1 MTVSNGVGSDSA
13 APHPSSGGTRLDHG
27 SMADSA
33 ETLHILK
40 DFSAVPTETWE
51 KAIHVDLRGAD
62 YTKKLVWNSDE
73 GITVR
78 PYYRREDLKDLES
91 QMGAIP
97 GTFPFV
103 RGRGSQY
110 WEQLESAGEVVADAI
125 RVDAIHE
132 QGGTIVQE
140 LGYGIALGVEKLV
153 ERLDGGGS
161 VDEGAKG
168 IQFVFAIGSNYFFDI
183 AKLRAARMLWARAV
197 SAFKPR
203 DESCCL
209 MRLHACTALC
219 NKSVYDPFANVLRAT
234 TEALAAV
241 IGGCDSLEVRPFRFS
256 DRLAMNI
263 QRLLQEESHLDRVAD
278 PAGGSY
284 YVEWLTDALADQGWR
299 LFQQVEQ
306 EGGYTKAKGS
316 IDSALAESR
325 AARDKA
331 VSSRRRTL
339 VGVNNYPD
347 LNETI
352 GESVEVPQS
361 IWRAASA
368 FERLRLRTEAFTR
381 ERGKRPK
388 VLLLERG
395 DLRMRQARSQFSQNF
410 FGCAGFEI
418 AISQEFEQSDDADL
432 IVLCSSD
439 PEYLALAQEVCPK
452 VKQPVVVA
460 GNPKAQ
466 LDQLKAA
473 GVQGFIHIG
482 TDAVTALTQWQK
494 RLGMGEGEK

>member
-1 MTVSNGVGSDSA
+1 MFANDARSVVQEKEHITMTVSNGVGSDSA

-62 YTKKLVWNSDE
+62 YTKKLVWKSDE

-103 RGRGSQY
+103 RGRGSQS
-110 WEQLESAGEVVADAI
+110 WVQLESSGEVVADAI

-140 LGYGIALGVEKLV
+140 LGYGIALGVEKLL

-168 IQFVFAIGSNYFFDI
+168 IRFVFAISSNYFLEI

-197 SAFKPR
+197 SAFRPR
-203 DESCCL
+203 DESSCL
-209 MRLHACTALC
+209 MKLHASTALS

-234 TEALAAV
+234 AEALAAV
-241 IGGCDSLEVRPFRFS
+241 VGGCDSLEVRPFRFS
-256 DRLAMNI
+256 GRLAMNI

-284 YVEWLTDALADQGWR
+284 YVEWLTDTLADQGWR
-299 LFQQVEQ
+299 LFQQVEA
-306 EGGYTKAKGS
+306 EGGFAMAKGS
-316 IDSALAESR
+316 IESALAKSR

-352 GESVEVPQS
+352 GEPMEVPQG

-368 FERLRLRTEAFTR
+368 FERLRLKTEALTR

-395 DLRMRQARSQFSQNF
+395 DLKMRQARSQFS
-410 FGCAGFEI
+410 
-418 AISQEFEQSDDADL
+418 
-432 IVLCSSD
+432 
-439 PEYLALAQEVCPK
+439 
-452 VKQPVVVA
+452 
-460 GNPKAQ
+460 
-466 LDQLKAA
+466 
-473 GVQGFIHIG
+473 
-482 TDAVTALTQWQK
+482 
-494 RLGMGEGEK
+494 

>member
-1 MTVSNGVGSDSA
+1 
-13 APHPSSGGTRLDHG
+13 
-27 SMADSA
+27 
-33 ETLHILK
+33 
-40 DFSAVPTETWE
+40 
-51 KAIHVDLRGAD
+51 
-62 YTKKLVWNSDE
+62 
-73 GITVR
+73 
-78 PYYRREDLKDLES
+78 
-91 QMGAIP
+91 
-97 GTFPFV
+97 
-103 RGRGSQY
+103 
-110 WEQLESAGEVVADAI
+110 
-125 RVDAIHE
+125 
-132 QGGTIVQE
+132 
-140 LGYGIALGVEKLV
+140 
-153 ERLDGGGS
+153 
-161 VDEGAKG
+161 
-168 IQFVFAIGSNYFFDI
+168 
-183 AKLRAARMLWARAV
+183 
-197 SAFKPR
+197 
-203 DESCCL
+203 L
-209 MRLHACTALC
+209 MKLHACTALC
-219 NKSVYDPFANVLRAT
+219 NKSVYDSFANVLRAT

-256 DRLAMNI
+256 NRLAMNI

-299 LFQQVEQ
+299 LFQQVEA
-306 EGGYTKAKGS
+306 EGGYTKAKDS
-316 IDSALAESR
+316 IDRALAESR

>member
-1 MTVSNGVGSDSA
+1 
-13 APHPSSGGTRLDHG
+13 
-27 SMADSA
+27 
-33 ETLHILK
+33 
-40 DFSAVPTETWE
+40 
-51 KAIHVDLRGAD
+51 
-62 YTKKLVWNSDE
+62 
-73 GITVR
+73 
-78 PYYRREDLKDLES
+78 
-91 QMGAIP
+91 
-97 GTFPFV
+97 
-103 RGRGSQY
+103 
-110 WEQLESAGEVVADAI
+110 
-125 RVDAIHE
+125 
-132 QGGTIVQE
+132 
-140 LGYGIALGVEKLV
+140 
-153 ERLDGGGS
+153 
-161 VDEGAKG
+161 
-168 IQFVFAIGSNYFFDI
+168 
-183 AKLRAARMLWARAV
+183 
-197 SAFKPR
+197 
-203 DESCCL
+203 
-209 MRLHACTALC
+209 
-219 NKSVYDPFANVLRAT
+219 
-234 TEALAAV
+234 
-241 IGGCDSLEVRPFRFS
+241 
-256 DRLAMNI
+256 
-263 QRLLQEESHLDRVAD
+263 LDRVAD

-466 LDQLKAA
+466 LDQLRAA

>member
-1 MTVSNGVGSDSA
+1 MMVSNAVGSDRA
-13 APHPSSGGTRLDHG
+13 APDPSSGGTGLHHG
-27 SMADSA
+27 IVADSA
-33 ETLHILK
+33 ETLRILK

-62 YTKKLVWNSDE
+62 YTKKLVWKSDE

-103 RGRGSQY
+103 RGRGSQS
-110 WEQLESAGEVVADAI
+110 WVQLESSDEVVADAI

-140 LGYGIALGVEKLV
+140 LGYGIALGVEKLL

-168 IQFVFAIGSNYFFDI
+168 IRFVFAIGSNYFLEI

-197 SAFKPR
+197 SAFRPR
-203 DESCCL
+203 DESSCL
-209 MRLHACTALC
+209 MKLHACTALS

-234 TEALAAV
+234 AEALAAV
-241 IGGCDSLEVRPFRFS
+241 VGGCDSLEVRPFRFS
-256 DRLAMNI
+256 GRLAMNI

-299 LFQQVEQ
+299 LFQQVEA

-352 GESVEVPQS
+352 GEPVEVPQG

-368 FERLRLRTEAFTR
+368 FERLRLKTEAFTR

-395 DLRMRQARSQFSQNF
+395 DLTMSQARSQFSQNF

-418 AISQEFEQSDDADL
+418 AISHEFEHSDADL

-439 PEYLALAQEVCPK
+439 PEYLALAREVCPK

-460 GNPKAQ
+460 GDPKAQ

-494 RLGMGEGEK
+494 RLGIGEATK